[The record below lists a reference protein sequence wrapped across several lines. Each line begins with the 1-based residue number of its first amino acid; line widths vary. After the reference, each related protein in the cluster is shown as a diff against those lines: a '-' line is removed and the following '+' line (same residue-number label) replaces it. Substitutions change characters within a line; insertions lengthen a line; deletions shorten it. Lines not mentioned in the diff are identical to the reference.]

1 MSPDPTITFETPS
14 HCDGSGHRPLQK
26 GEHHSDALSSRHH
39 RCIKSHRDLR
49 RLRCWGE
56 TVDPTVGPGSQGRFA
71 LGLIH
76 APKERVVRGGTG
88 GDVGEAKGWA
98 EPWVLYLPNADKYR
112 RLTRRPSQG
121 QKGLDE
127 RASWPPSGPFTPGD
141 ALPAGRADTPT
152 PRQLTATRRSLPC
165 ALFLTP
171 ALVVATAARGRAAPR
186 AASRRDPSVQRPSRA
201 SAAASAWPSPCRA
214 LAPAAAAPGA
224 SWREASKAASS
235 PCLRPGSTLALRGRG
250 FNPALDHCQLPT
262 IFVLEPLG
270 VC

>member
-39 RCIKSHRDLR
+39 RCIKGHRDLR

-98 EPWVLYLPNADKYR
+98 SRGSCTCPMRINIADSPVDR
-112 RLTRRPSQG
+112 H
-121 QKGLDE
+121 
-127 RASWPPSGPFTPGD
+127 
-141 ALPAGRADTPT
+141 
-152 PRQLTATRRSLPC
+152 
-165 ALFLTP
+165 
-171 ALVVATAARGRAAPR
+171 RGK
-186 AASRRDPSVQRPSRA
+186 
-201 SAAASAWPSPCRA
+201 
-214 LAPAAAAPGA
+214 
-224 SWREASKAASS
+224 KA
-235 PCLRPGSTLALRGRG
+235 
-250 FNPALDHCQLPT
+250 
-262 IFVLEPLG
+262 
-270 VC
+270 